1 MICGSQVLY
10 IISWSDKIGSYAY
23 LLVCILFAGLY
34 LGKKESTSVREIFR
48 EVGDSFCIDME
59 TEFVCFS
66 SALFIGTILLKIV
79 FPNAFSEFSLLLP
92 AGFCGGHGY
101 ASTIGE
107 ALNNLLGRDDCIQL
121 GQTFATIGL

>member
-79 FPNAFSEFSLLLP
+79 FNWA
-92 AGFCGGHGY
+92 ARHGITRFIN
-101 ASTIGE
+101 S
-107 ALNNLLGRDDCIQL
+107 NNNKPY
-121 GQTFATIGL
+121 TV